1 MKNYNLVIDSTFQ
14 PFSYQELMAPVSRLS
29 DVHDQIAAQYDEL
42 SAKADILEAMG
53 ERDRQSGAY
62 SQYKAYS
69 DQLRQEAD
77 ALMREGLTAS
87 SKARIMGMKRNY
99 NKTIVPIQNAWNKRE
114 EEAKEQQALIR
125 SNPSV
130 MFTRTAA
137 DTSLDDYLAN
147 PTGGYGVVNGA
158 LIRSQ
163 MGEMAKNLQKQVREG
178 SIKMEDLDPLT
189 QRIVTRKGLSV
200 NEINQWIADPSSS
213 PTLTNMM
220 DQVLAANGVTPE
232 ALQGSRNAEQIMRN
246 SVGYAQM
253 GAWDAVGEDKETI
266 RTNEYNKMLMQ
277 NQFEIDKENRAIE
290 RAAAKAADNYP
301 KLTSTNTGIEASEAY
316 RSNGIAALNEMKAG
330 TNGLKSSY
338 FGKKMGEVNPLA
350 IYKEFQDEFKKY
362 VVESGAGWSA
372 TTSSISGTDPFR
384 YGNPFNKDELN
395 NKNNV
400 KATTDP
406 ISAKQQIKEKLLNKY
421 KKYGVTD
428 ILSDRQAEILKG
440 MGFNEKSKFDN
451 DRFST
456 YVEGFN
462 NLVLQK
468 TAYDVP
474 MSDGAYTEMD
484 KTTKANLLYNEDNLG
499 SKVYEYKGFKKGN
512 GVRKLSDVGINK
524 DDPSKSA
531 KILTI
536 GYDPNHKGY
545 IRVSYDNGKV
555 FLMNPEIVGGAKLA
569 QYLKRYEEQ
578 PVTDRTTGVSRM
590 ATPEEITSGFVRF
603 INGYN
608 QGLSSS
614 SNNAF
619 E

>member
-290 RAAAKAADNYP
+290 RAAAAAGNNYP
-301 KLTSTNTGIEASEAY
+301 KLTSTNTGIEATEAY
-316 RSNGIAALNEMKAG
+316 TSNGLAALNDLKAG
-330 TNGLKSSY
+330 YDGLKSSY
-338 FGKKMGEVNPLA
+338 FGKKMGETNPLA
-350 IYKEFQDEFKKY
+350 IYEEYQKEVDKELRKNSLVGQ
-362 VVESGAGWSA
+362 
-372 TTSSISGTDPFR
+372 GTGST
-384 YGNPFNKDELN
+384 GNVNTYNSTEIMLEKRKEIRNK
-395 NKNNV
+395 
-400 KATTDP
+400 
-406 ISAKQQIKEKLLNKY
+406 ILNKY
-421 KKYGVTD
+421 KKYGVTN

>member
-1 MKNYNLVIDSTFQ
+1 MANYSLVIDSTFK
-14 PFSYQELMAPVSRLS
+14 PFTYDELMAPVKRMS

-87 SKARIMGMKRNY
+87 SKARIMGMKRGY

-178 SIKMEDLDPLT
+178 SIRMEDLDPLT

-246 SVGYAQM
+246 SIGYAQM

-277 NQFEIDKENRAIE
+277 NQFEIDKENRAL
-290 RAAAKAADNYP
+290 AAKAAAAAGNNYP
-301 KLTSTNTGIEASEAY
+301 KLTSTNTGIEATEAY
-316 RSNGIAALNEMKAG
+316 TSNGLAALNDLKAG
-330 TNGLKSSY
+330 YDGLKSSY
-338 FGKKMGEVNPLA
+338 FGKKMGETNPLA
-350 IYKEFQDEFKKY
+350 IYEEYQKEVDKELRKNSLVGQ
-362 VVESGAGWSA
+362 
-372 TTSSISGTDPFR
+372 GTGST
-384 YGNPFNKDELN
+384 GNVNTYNSTEIMPEKRKEIRNK
-395 NKNNV
+395 
-400 KATTDP
+400 
-406 ISAKQQIKEKLLNKY
+406 ILNKY
-421 KKYGVTD
+421 RKYGVTD

-512 GVRKLSDVGINK
+512 GVKKLSDVGINK